1 MLTPDNA
8 VLVVVDV
15 QGKLAQLMSDKETVF
30 ANIQR
35 MIRGAQA
42 LSVPILWA
50 EQVPGKL
57 GPTIAEIAGLMAG
70 LEPIAKSSFSCAG
83 SPRFVAAL
91 EQLDRKQVLIT
102 GIEAHVCVYQTAV
115 DLAEAGY
122 SVEVVEDA
130 IASRIPTNRSVG
142 VRKMVA
148 RGVGLTSTEMALY
161 ELMGDADHP
170 AFREVQAVFK

>member
-50 EQVPGKL
+50 EQVPDKL

>member
-50 EQVPGKL
+50 EQMPDKL
-57 GPTIAEIAGLMAG
+57 GPTIAEIGGLMTG
-70 LEPIAKSSFSCAG
+70 LEPIAKTSFSCAG
-83 SPRFVAAL
+83 SPRFVSAL
-91 EQLDRKQVLIT
+91 EQLDRKQVLVT

-115 DLAEAGY
+115 DLAQAGY

-142 VRKMVA
+142 VRKMA
-148 RGVGLTSTEMALY
+148 AAGVGITSTEMALF

-170 AFREVQAVFK
+170 AFRQVQAIIK